1 MKPFDVF
8 PGSSKLVEGDFPPES
23 LLLVGPS
30 GIGKSVFCKQFVYNG
45 LTRHESCIYLSTDEP
60 PSEIEASM
68 KHFGFDIEPYKKKGL
83 FRIVDCYS
91 WKLGGYSPSEFVISN
106 PSDLTAISS
115 TIENACENLCKTN
128 FVLDSLTG
136 LTSICSHHMTYFS
149 KFLQTI
155 VAKMRITH
163 SNAIFTVDPDAHD
176 HKFMSF
182 LRIAF
187 DGTLEMK
194 IDETGK
200 DINRLLRVFSIKGA
214 KHKTNWT
221 PFEITN
227 KGIIMKSQ
235 SKLRCTMCSS
245 LIEWDPIVEII
256 DGKKFSFDSQNCAKD
271 YKKLKKLYGLDF
283 E

>member
-23 LLLVGPS
+23 LLLLGPS

-45 LTRHESCIYLSTDEP
+45 LTHNESCIYLSTDES
-60 PSEIEASM
+60 PSQIEASM
-68 KHFGFDIEPYKKKGL
+68 KHFGFDIEPYTKKGL
-83 FRIVDCYS
+83 FRIIDCYS
-91 WKLGGYSPSEFVISN
+91 WKLGGYSSSKFVISN
-106 PSDLTAISS
+106 PSDLTSISS
-115 TIENACENLCKTN
+115 SIENACENLCKTN

-176 HKFMSF
+176 HQFMSF

-235 SKLRCTMCSS
+235 SKLRCTMCSG
-245 LIEWDPIVEII
+245 LIEWEPIVEII
-256 DGKKFSFDSQNCAKD
+256 DGKKFNFDTDNCAKD
-271 YKKLKKLYGLDF
+271 YKKLKKLYGSDF